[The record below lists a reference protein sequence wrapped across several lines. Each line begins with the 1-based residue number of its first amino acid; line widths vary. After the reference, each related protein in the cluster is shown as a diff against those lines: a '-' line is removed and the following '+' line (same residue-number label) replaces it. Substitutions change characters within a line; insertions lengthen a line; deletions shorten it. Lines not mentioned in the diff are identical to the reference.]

1 MTLLLALLACDD
13 TKISAEIPEDT
24 GVPDTALTD
33 TADTDD
39 TDTVPGG
46 VDSDSAAPTTPS
58 KYAQVSDITVEVHPQ
73 IATILE
79 VSWTQDVDA
88 DEAWL
93 EFTFEDEGW
102 LQSPPERRAAGRHSE
117 VLLGSPPETEVQLRI
132 ANTIDG
138 VTTYQR
144 YDLFGTTGEIPGQL
158 PDPELLIHDPT
169 LAGGERWLLG
179 SVDAD
184 DAGWYGGPFWAF
196 ILDRQGRYVWYQ
208 PVPDNRLALQV
219 QPAWD
224 GGHVVYEGSTWYV
237 WDDTIQPTVTRTTL
251 DQSRYEAE
259 TVEGMGFTLDEIEG
273 GHLLYV
279 DVTYDEGGQEQY
291 ALVERDADG
300 GARTIWDCE
309 AWLATALGG
318 DEGDCIPNTIIWNPA
333 DDTVLWSMFLNDT
346 VVEVDR
352 QTGALLRQ
360 WGQLRESWAVDPPEA
375 QLEYQHFPN
384 YTADGTLLVSTH
396 VEDEDGVQ
404 VAREFRVDDA
414 TETLV
419 EVWSYSSPDHYARYG
434 GEATPTAGGNVLIS
448 YGTDGAIA
456 EITPGGEVA
465 WELLIQ
471 TSSHTHLVG
480 HLTLLDDLYALN
492 EASTAD

>member
-1 MTLLLALLACDD
+1 MTLLLALLACGDS
-13 TKISAEIPEDT
+13 KISADIPEDSAT
-24 GVPDTALTD
+24 DTALTD
-33 TADTDD
+33 TAAGPDTGPTGPGDTDSGA
-39 TDTVPGG
+39 TGG
-46 VDSDSAAPTTPS
+46 PPEH
-58 KYAQVSDITVEVHPQ
+58 AQVSDITVEVHPQ
-73 IATILE
+73 IATILV

-88 DEAWL
+88 DAAWL

-102 LQSPPERRAAGRHSE
+102 LLSPAEARSAGPHSE
-117 VLLGSPPETEVQLRI
+117 VLLGASEETAVQFRI
-132 ANTIDG
+132 GNTVDG
-138 VTTYQR
+138 VTTYSS
-144 YDLFGTTGEIPGQL
+144 DVFEGITGAIPGQL

-237 WDDTIQPTVTRTTL
+237 WDDAIQPTVTRTTL
-251 DQSRYEAE
+251 DQSTYEAE
-259 TVEGMGFTLDEIEG
+259 TVEGLGFTLDEIEG

-279 DVTYDEGGQEQY
+279 DVTYDTGGQEQY
-291 ALVERDADG
+291 ALVERDAAGDK
-300 GARTIWDCE
+300 RTIWDCE
-309 AWLATALGG
+309 AWLATANG
-318 DEGDCIPNTIIWNPA
+318 DEGDCIPNTIVWNPA

-360 WGQLRESWAVDPPEA
+360 WGQLRGSWAVDPPEA

-414 TETLV
+414 SETLV
-419 EVWSYSSPDHYARYG
+419 EVWSYQSPDHFARYA
-434 GEATPTAGGNVLIS
+434 GEATPTASGNVLVS
-448 YGTDGAIA
+448 YGTGGAVA
-456 EITPGGEVA
+456 EITPSGEVA
-465 WELLIQ
+465 WELLVQ
-471 TSSHTHLVG
+471 TSSHTHLLG
-480 HLTLLDDLYALN
+480 HLTLLDDLYTLN
-492 EASTAD
+492 AGPEGD